1 MPKNDSENSEAHK
14 ILVIK
19 LGALGDFVQA
29 AGPFAAIRRHHQ
41 DAEITLLTSPPFA
54 EFAGASPWF
63 DNIEIDSRPSALQ
76 FGDWLALRRWLRGQD
91 FSRVYDLQT
100 SDRSGFYFKLFWP
113 GTKPDWSGIAPGCS
127 HPHANSRRDLMHT
140 IERQQE
146 QLSMAGIA
154 GVETGDF
161 SWVTADIERFGLDEN
176 FALIMPGGAAHRP
189 DKRWSNENYQDLARH
204 LISGGITPV
213 FIGGADELPLT
224 LDLAKVDPMCLSLA
238 GETTI
243 SDLFVLARNAK
254 LAIGNDTG
262 PMHAAAAG
270 GCKTVVLYSAAS
282 DPTLCAQRGED
293 VTIHRVDDL
302 KELSIETVTQDLALA
317 ST

>member
-1 MPKNDSENSEAHK
+1 MGSYSIFGIICGPRRGLLPALALVAAWGLPMAQAGAQTRYNDWELWTSAANAV
-14 ILVIK
+14 LPAR
-19 LGALGDFVQA
+19 GGD
-29 AGPFAAIRRHHQ
+29 AGPF
-41 DAEITLLTSPPFA
+41 
-54 EFAGASPWF
+54 
-63 DNIEIDSRPSALQ
+63 
-76 FGDWLALRRWLRGQD
+76 
-91 FSRVYDLQT
+91 RVNVAV
-100 SDRSGFYFKLFWP
+100 G
-113 GTKPDWSGIAPGCS
+113 
-127 HPHANSRRDLMHT
+127 
-140 IERQQE
+140 
-146 QLSMAGIA
+146 
-154 GVETGDF
+154 
-161 SWVTADIERFGLDEN
+161 
-176 FALIMPGGAAHRP
+176 GGAAHRP

-262 PMHAAAAG
+262 PMHAAAAS